1 MLTYILEVSL
11 CWAAFYVLYAVL
23 LSRETFF
30 HFNRWYLMSTFVLSF
45 IIPKAEWQLPQP
57 VADSDIAVVYFQP
70 ITVGMES
77 LEVTVTATALT
88 PSIGVMDVLRWLY
101 WIGVAFFAFRFLV
114 GFIQIIRF
122 YHKSERQRRNGYE
135 LVLSEKTHAPF
146 SFFNRLFLSKKMEL
160 NPEDQQNILRHELAH
175 IRGGHSIDVLLLEL
189 AGILFW
195 CSPFVYMYRR
205 SLRNVHEYIAD
216 AEVLL
221 TTKKKQYGHLLIRQ
235 SQSGHSIAIANH
247 FHSQLKKRIL
257 MMMRNQSKR
266 RAMLKYLL
274 VIPLTLTVMLVFS
287 NANAKASFQEQA
299 VSLEQAIEKQLDQN
313 VEKRTVATISSNNF
327 TRLELTHDGK
337 LLFNAGDLEI
347 SIDTVPV
354 HISEKKATFDPV
366 NFEIHYR
373 DGNVVK
379 FTKGAGEQWD
389 QDIKPEDIESIEVIK
404 KDGDNRI
411 KIYMKGNSARNIELT
426 NKYIASDVRTVLVN
440 ALQDDIKAWR
450 TDLDVNSVEFQ
461 ASFSLRTLQATYRKV
476 VELYPDRQND
486 ITKMAKELAST
497 KAIDLD
503 IKNENLFLFQ
513 TVVNGVPI
521 SSKLSSAV
529 SYAANEVDEMP
540 IFAGCEGI
548 ADAEERRKCSER
560 SLLTFIYKNI
570 KYPKE
575 AREKGIQGTV
585 YVQYYIDE
593 KGLVT
598 GVTIG
603 RGIGG
608 GCDEEVIRVVNSMP
622 RWTPAYKK
630 GKPVNT
636 YQALPVNYKLDG
648 DERTA
653 SFLQDNELRDTIIT
667 FNLDKNDKRK
677 EEIEVQ
683 DWNSRKITVVGYG
696 EQKVSPEKAK
706 SGKDGALLEE
716 MVVVGYPSDQKN
728 VSNEE
733 IFKIVEEMPLFPGC
747 DEQGTYEEKKPCAD
761 RKMLEYIYKN
771 IKYPKEARDAGVEG
785 MVVVSFVVEK
795 DGSISTPRIMR
806 DIGAGC
812 GEEALRLIHLMQERV
827 HWTPGKQRG
836 RNVRVQFNL
845 PIRFKLEDKSTEKVE
860 EAAQP
865 KIDLPANTLQ
875 LESFKVS
882 PNPTNGSLN
891 LYFKGEKKPTDV
903 TIFDMSGKGI
913 FSFQLKNFNG
923 EYSDT
928 FDLSE
933 FNKGVLIL
941 QIRQGEKVFSE
952 KIVLQ

>member
-11 CWAAFYVLYAVL
+11 CWAAFYFLYWLL

-30 HFNRWYLMSTFVLSF
+30 HFNRWYLMSTFILSL
-45 IIPKAEWQLPQP
+45 IIPKADWQLPQP
-57 VADSDIAVVYFQP
+57 MAESDIAVVYFQP

-88 PSIGVMDVLRWLY
+88 PSIGVMDVLGWIY
-101 WIGVAFFAFRFLV
+101 WIGVALVACRFLI

-122 YHKSERQRRNGYE
+122 YRKSERQQRDGYE
-135 LVLSEKTHAPF
+135 LVLSEKKHAPF

-175 IRGGHSIDVLLLEL
+175 IRGGHSIDVVLLEL

-287 NANAKASFQEQA
+287 NADAKASLQEQA
-299 VSLEQAIEKQLDQN
+299 QVLELAIEKQLDPN
-313 VEKRTVATISSNNF
+313 VEKRTVATISSDNF

-337 LLFNAGDLEI
+337 LLFNADDLEI
-347 SIDTVPV
+347 SIDTVPLNL
-354 HISEKKATFDPV
+354 SEKKAINDPV

-373 DGNVVK
+373 DGNVTK
-379 FTKGAGEQWD
+379 FTKNAGEKWD
-389 QDIKPEDIESIEVIK
+389 QDIDPQQIEKIDVIR

-426 NKYIASDVRTVLVN
+426 DKFVATDVRAVLMN
-440 ALQDDIKAWR
+440 ALEDDMQAWR

-461 ASFSLRTLQATYRKV
+461 ASFSLRALQATYRKV

-486 ITKMAKELAST
+486 ITKMTKELAST

-548 ADAEERRKCSER
+548 ADAEERRQCSEK

-585 YVQYYIDE
+585 YVRYYIDE
-593 KGLVT
+593 KGFVT

-603 RGIGG
+603 KGIGG
-608 GCDEEVIRVVNSMP
+608 GCDEEVIRVLNSMP

-630 GKPVNT
+630 GKAVST
-636 YQALPVNYKLDG
+636 YQVLPVNYKLDG
-648 DERTA
+648 EERTA
-653 SFLQDNELRDTIIT
+653 SFLSDNELKDTIIT
-667 FNLDKNDKRK
+667 FNPDNYK
-677 EEIEVQ
+677 ENIEVK
-683 DWNSRKITVVGYG
+683 DWNNRKITVVGYG
-696 EQKVSPEKAK
+696 EQKSTPEKAK
-706 SGKDGALLEE
+706 SEKDGALLEE
-716 MVVVGYPSDQKN
+716 MVVVGYPSDQKKIPE
-728 VSNEE
+728 EE
-733 IFKIVEEMPLFPGC
+733 IFKVVEEMPLFPGC

-785 MVVVSFVVEK
+785 MVVVSFIVEK

-827 HWTPGKQRG
+827 RWTPGKQRG

-845 PIRFKLEDKSTEKVE
+845 PIRFKLEDKSNEKVE

-865 KIDLPANTLQ
+865 EMDLPTNTLQ
-875 LESFKVS
+875 LENFKVS
-882 PNPTNGSLN
+882 PNPTNGLLN
-891 LYFKGEKKPTDV
+891 LYFKAEKKPTNIAV
-903 TIFDMSGKGI
+903 FDASGKGI

-933 FNKGVLIL
+933 FNKGILIL